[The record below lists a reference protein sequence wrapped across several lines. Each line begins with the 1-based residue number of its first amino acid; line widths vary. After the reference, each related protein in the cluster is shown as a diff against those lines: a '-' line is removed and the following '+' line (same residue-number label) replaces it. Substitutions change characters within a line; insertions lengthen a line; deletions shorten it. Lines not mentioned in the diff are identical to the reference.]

1 MNPDLWYVPGLE
13 EVGGLKDL
21 LVNDPVLLDRRQ
33 EGLDVLHQQ
42 EGGAL
47 EQYTFSKGPWNN
59 RKSACCHCF
68 PFSPTLIAVL

>member
-1 MNPDLWYVPGLE
+1 MIPDLWYVPGLE

-47 EQYTFSKGPWNN
+47 EQYTFYRGSGTIYFLLG
-59 RKSACCHCF
+59 A
-68 PFSPTLIAVL
+68 LEQ